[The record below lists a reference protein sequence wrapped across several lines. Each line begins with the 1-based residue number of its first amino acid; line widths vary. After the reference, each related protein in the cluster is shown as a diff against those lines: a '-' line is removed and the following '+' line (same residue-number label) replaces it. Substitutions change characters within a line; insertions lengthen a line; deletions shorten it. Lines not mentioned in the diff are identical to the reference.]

1 MDKTKSN
8 LFKGFRTFL
17 VVGFIAFPIL
27 VIVTLINHNSI
38 PLLVEES
45 SKTDVL
51 GERAHNVSINVLKEG
66 ENVTL
71 TVTPQAMGEK
81 GQNVTGS
88 EVGAKDNIL
97 EDKAHD
103 VLPASEESIPK
114 KTTSDIDQK
123 NQIIANLSNDSYL
136 FDTVTND
143 KLLNELLAPTFDG
156 GSCLS
161 RYQSYLYRKTSP
173 HKPSSYLISKL
184 RNYEKLHRRCGPL
197 TKSFDKVLKMGK
209 NSSKNIAAAKCKYL
223 VWTAVN
229 GLGNR
234 MITLAATFL
243 YAILTDRVL
252 LVRFGS
258 DMVGLFCEPFPNS
271 SWLLPQNFPYRKDQK
286 NIETYES
293 LLNRTRYSNV
303 YWPSVLILNT
313 QHTHGGHNNFFHCD
327 HSQSLLEKVPVLI
340 LKSNQYFSPSLF
352 MIPTFGQEL
361 SKMFP
366 EKDTVFHHLGRYL
379 FHPSNE
385 VWDAISRFYKD
396 HLAKENDRIG
406 LQVRIYNTH
415 RAPHETIIGEILACA
430 FKHNLL
436 PQLGHHKSVTF
447 PSKNNTSKAVL
458 VVSLFSEYGE
468 KLRAMYLRNTTVT
481 GEVVRVYQPSHE
493 GHQKSYDNSHNIKA
507 WTEIYLLS
515 LCQALITSSKS
526 TFGYVAQSLGGL
538 KPWIL
543 QRAYGEQIPDPPC
556 LQAVSMEPCLHHP
569 PKHDFYYS
577 VLNKGDMSNYIASVI
592 SWLRS

>member
-1 MDKTKSN
+1 MDKAKSN
-8 LFKGFRTFL
+8 TFKGFRTFL

-38 PLLVEES
+38 PLLAEES

-51 GERAHNVSINVLKEG
+51 GERAQNVSTYVSKEG
-66 ENVTL
+66 EDVSL
-71 TVTPQAMGEK
+71 TVTPQAMGVK

-88 EVGAKDNIL
+88 EVAKGNIL
-97 EDKAHD
+97 EEKAHD

-114 KTTSDIDQK
+114 KTTVDVDQK

-136 FDTVTND
+136 SDTVTND
-143 KLLNELLAPTFDG
+143 KLLNELLAPTFDE

-161 RYQSYLYRKTSP
+161 RYQSYLYRKTSL

-197 TKSFDKVLKMGK
+197 TKSFDKVVKIGK
-209 NSSKNIAAAKCKYL
+209 KSSNNIAAAKCKYL
-223 VWTAVN
+223 VWTAAN

-234 MITLAATFL
+234 MITLAAAFL

-286 NIETYES
+286 NIGTYES

-303 YWPSVLILNT
+303 YWPSVLILNL
-313 QHTHGGHNNFFHCD
+313 QHTHDGHNNFFHCD
-327 HSQSLLEKVPVLI
+327 HSQNLLQKVHFLI
-340 LKSNQYFSPSLF
+340 LKSDQYFSPSLF
-352 MIPTFGQEL
+352 VIPSFGQEL

-385 VWDAISRFYKD
+385 VWDAISRFYKA

-436 PQLGHHKSVTF
+436 PQLGHHKSVTS
-447 PSKNNTSKAVL
+447 PSKNNTSKAIL
-458 VVSLFSEYGE
+458 VASLYSEYGE
-468 KLRAMYLRNTTVT
+468 KIRAMFLRNTTVT

-493 GHQKSYDNSHNIKA
+493 GHQKSNDNSHNIKA

-515 LCQALITSSKS
+515 LCNALITSPKS

-556 LQAVSMEPCLHHP
+556 LQAVSMEPCLHYP
-569 PKHDFYYS
+569 PKHDS
-577 VLNKGDMSNYIASVI
+577 TNS
-592 SWLRS
+592 